1 MYAIVDIAGQQ
12 FKVQK
17 DSKIFVHRLD
27 GDEGAE
33 ISFDK
38 VLLIENDDHVLV
50 GEPVLEGALI
60 HAKIL
65 SHVKGDKVLVFKK
78 KRRKGFKKLRGH
90 RQFFSQI
97 LIEDIIT
104 EGGVKR
110 AAVTKAKVVSEKKE
124 SVVTAKETKVKE
136 PKAVKKTAE
145 KKEVVKKVAEKKPK
159 ATPTAAKKEKAP
171 VKKTTAVKS
180 SKEPKTKPKGK
191 GKSAKE

>member
-12 FKVQK
+12 FKVKK

-33 ISFDK
+33 VSFDK
-38 VLLIENDDHVLV
+38 VLLIENDDNILV
-50 GEPVLEGALI
+50 GEPVLKGAVV

-78 KRRKGFKKLRGH
+78 KRRKGFKQLRGH

-110 AAVTKAKVVSEKKE
+110 AAVTKTNVVAEKKAE
-124 SVVTAKETKVKE
+124 IASLKETKVKE
-136 PKAVKKTAE
+136 PKAVKKTAV
-145 KKEVVKKVAEKKPK
+145 KKEVVKKVAAKKPK
-159 ATPTAAKKEKAP
+159 AATAETKKEKAP
-171 VKKTTAVKS
+171 AKKPTAAKTT
-180 SKEPKTKPKGK
+180 KEPKAAAKGK
-191 GKSAKE
+191 GKTAKE